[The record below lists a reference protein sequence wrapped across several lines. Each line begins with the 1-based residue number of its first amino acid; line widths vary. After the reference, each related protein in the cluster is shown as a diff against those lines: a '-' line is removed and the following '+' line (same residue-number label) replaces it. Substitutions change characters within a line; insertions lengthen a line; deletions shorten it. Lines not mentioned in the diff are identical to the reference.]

1 MELPIHQEVKVI
13 SPRKLFIFSHTK
25 VGKTSLLSTLPNNL
39 IVDTEDGSEF
49 VSGIKFNLIKECA
62 QTGKGPYSILKELA
76 TEIKTSKK
84 FYDYISIDSATGLED
99 AARGMATYLYKKS
112 NIGKNFDGIDVV
124 SELPNGS
131 GYEFLRIAFKMLYD
145 VFNGCYSKSMIITGH
160 IKLTSFTKQGKEIQ
174 AKDIQLTGKL
184 KTLICQKADAIGFI
198 YRNKDKAEN
207 IITFKTNEADLA
219 TGARPDHLKNAEFV
233 ISELKDGKLI
243 THWDKIFLENK

>member
-1 MELPIHQEVKVI
+1 M
-13 SPRKLFIFSHTK
+13 
-25 VGKTSLLSTLPNNL
+25 
-39 IVDTEDGSEF
+39 
-49 VSGIKFNLIKECA
+49 
-62 QTGKGPYSILKELA
+62 
-76 TEIKTSKK
+76 
-84 FYDYISIDSATGLED
+84 
-99 AARGMATYLYKKS
+99 
-112 NIGKNFDGIDVV
+112 
-124 SELPNGS
+124 
-131 GYEFLRIAFKMLYD
+131 YEWLRIAFKMLYD

-243 THWDKIFLENK
+243 THWDKIFLESK

>member
-1 MELPIHQEVKVI
+1 MNLPEYKNVI
-13 SPRKLFIFSHTK
+13 ESNPRRIFIFSHTK
-25 VGKTSLLSTLPNNL
+25 VGKTSLLSALPNNL
-39 IVDTEDGSEF
+39 IIDTEDGSEF

-76 TEIKTSKK
+76 TKIKEDKK
-84 FYDYISIDSATGLED
+84 FYDYISIDSVTGLED
-99 AARGMATYLYKKS
+99 TARGMATYIYKKS
-112 NIGKNFDGIDVV
+112 NAGKNFDGIDVV
-124 SELPNGS
+124 SELPSGS
-131 GYEFLRIAFKMLYD
+131 GYEWLRIAFKMLYD

-160 IKLTSFTKQGKEIQ
+160 IKLTSITKQGKEIQ

-219 TGARPDHLKNAEFV
+219 TGARPDHLKNSEFV
-233 ISELKDGKLI
+233 ISELKDSKLI
-243 THWDKIFLENK
+243 THWDKIFLEDK